1 MQRIV
6 VPGKVRKGRES
17 IGQKHGTR
25 HQGTKVILTIR
36 ANGKGGFCTQKRV
49 VYTTGG
55 RGWPSWD
62 VCKDVMSFTHINHW
76 VSKFSMCVETT
87 VKTQKLQAE
96 THQRDL
102 GTTTIRHDEGT
113 DSGRICSKLEEFIEL
128 RDWIILRVKG
138 RVQWKIC
145 FCLK

>member
-17 IGQKHGTR
+17 TGQKYGTR

-55 RGWPSWD
+55 RG
-62 VCKDVMSFTHINHW
+62 
-76 VSKFSMCVETT
+76 
-87 VKTQKLQAE
+87 
-96 THQRDL
+96 
-102 GTTTIRHDEGT
+102 
-113 DSGRICSKLEEFIEL
+113 
-128 RDWIILRVKG
+128 
-138 RVQWKIC
+138 
-145 FCLK
+145 